1 MHPNTFCN
9 KESNKQNNK
18 ECIEM
23 LIVLSIKHYKTRF
36 QVKQSLEN
44 TIIVVDQKGITRLI
58 AQKQAF
64 VSN

>member
-1 MHPNTFCN
+1 
-9 KESNKQNNK
+9 
-18 ECIEM
+18 M
-23 LIVLSIKHYKTRF
+23 LVVLSIKHYKTHF

-44 TIIVVDQKGITRLI
+44 TIIVVDQKGIIRFI